1 MSETTG
7 LYRSVHSSGMEIAF
21 VDKGVGKPFG
31 IPRENYEKNGY
42 QPPFE
47 QLPQK

>member
-1 MSETTG
+1 MSEATG
-7 LYRSVHSSGMEIAF
+7 LYRSTHSSGMEIAF

-31 IPRENYEKNGY
+31 IPRDRYEAAGY

-47 QLPQK
+47 NLPQK